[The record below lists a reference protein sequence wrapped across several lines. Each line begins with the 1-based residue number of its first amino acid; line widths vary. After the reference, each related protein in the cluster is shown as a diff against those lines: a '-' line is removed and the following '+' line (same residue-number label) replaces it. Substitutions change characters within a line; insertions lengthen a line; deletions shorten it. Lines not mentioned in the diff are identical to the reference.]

1 MGTRLTLKNGN
12 TLVRQDPK
20 TKKKIEIKLTTEQI
34 KELGLR
40 TVKLRPDVGDM
51 WYFIHIDK
59 GVVPGIWEDNQ
70 LNRRSW
76 DAGNGFFTEAEADKE
91 YKRRKAERLIKDYKL
106 EFDDMELG
114 ESQYKYNP
122 IYNSKTNNIGVISW
136 RHDYIASIYFSHDKF
151 ITDSEKISGGKITKD
166 VWLDYLGVSDERN

>member
-40 TVKLRPDVGDM
+40 TVKLRPDVGDNYYVLDSQHIYIKI
-51 WYFIHIDK
+51 WY
-59 GVVPGIWEDNQ
+59 GIADDI
-70 LNRRSW
+70 SIW
-76 DAGNGFFTEAEADKE
+76 DAGNGFFTIEEAAKE
-91 YKRRKAERLIKDYKL
+91 KKYRIAERLIKDYKL

-136 RHDYIASIYFSHDKF
+136 RHDYIASIYFSHNKF

-166 VWLDYLGVSDERN
+166 VWLDYLGVSDESN